1 MNEDTEYV
9 KEGGAISPRQ
19 AGIDLLRAV
28 AILWVTAYHLDSPD
42 LPLPALAR
50 QGWMGVDLFFVL
62 SGYLIG
68 LQLLRPYGAGGQPDW
83 LRFFQRRAWRIL
95 PSYCAVLALYLLVP
109 AWRESAAMAPLWQF
123 LTFTA
128 NLFPDYARQ
137 RAFSHAWSLCVEE
150 HFYLLLP
157 PLVWWLARAPSARRV
172 AWCAGTVFV
181 GGMLLR
187 GWAWHDAVGPA
198 LAAGGNGVLAYVER
212 IYNPTWNRLDG
223 LGMGVM
229 LAAVHVFRPVWWRTL
244 MARGPQLLL
253 AGCLGLAASLS
264 LDFTSRMGALFGFPL
279 LSASLACLVL
289 GCISEHSW
297 PGRWRL
303 PGAHALATLAFS
315 LYLTHKQVYHAIDAA
330 MGDSL
335 AASSVLAFCAHNAAA
350 LLAAALL
357 YCLVERPG
365 LRWRAWLETHHLPA
379 VAVAGNAAFAAP
391 QSQADQA
398 QPR

>member
-1 MNEDTEYV
+1 MNEHTEYAQN
-9 KEGGAISPRQ
+9 GGPISPRH
-19 AGIDLLRAV
+19 AGIDLLRAI

-50 QGWMGVDLFFVL
+50 YGWMGVDLFFVL

-95 PSYCAVLALYLLVP
+95 PAYLAVLALYLLVP

-123 LTFTA
+123 LTFTT
-128 NLFPDYARQ
+128 NLFPDYAHQ

-157 PLVWWLARAPSARRV
+157 PLVWWLARGPGARRV
-172 AWCAGTVFV
+172 AWCAGAMLV

-198 LAAGGNGVLAYVER
+198 VAAGGSGVLAYVER

-229 LAAVHVFRPVWWRTL
+229 LAAVHVFRPMWWMPL

-253 AGCLGLAASLS
+253 AGFLGLAASLS
-264 LDFTSRMGALFGFPL
+264 LDFTSQLGAIFGFPL
-279 LSASLACLVL
+279 LSASLACLL
-289 GCISEHSW
+289 AALLSDAMAHWRW
-297 PGRWRL
+297 PGARIV
-303 PGAHALATLAFS
+303 ATLAFCS
-315 LYLTHKQVYHAIDAA
+315 YLTQRQAIHWVDSWVNDAPPLA
-330 MGDSL
+330 L
-335 AASSVLAFCAHNAAA
+335 AAK
-350 LLAAALL
+350 LAAVLVAAVVLHV
-357 YCLVERPG
+357 LVERPA
-365 LRWRAWLETHHLPA
+365 LARSKTMRPRPA
-379 VAVAGNAAFAAP
+379 PPSAAAAP
-391 QSQADQA
+391 CLPGAPETP
-398 QPR
+398 PR